1 MISDSFGRAWR
12 VGTVDVAVGVAGLDP
27 IKDERGLKDRHGY
40 ELKAAVAAV
49 ADELASA
56 AELVMG
62 KRDGVPVV
70 IVRGYDIQINGG
82 RIGAGALTPRGGR
95 SFSLGWKNNMDNFTV
110 AIVGGTGNLGSA
122 LALRLGAPGVKIIIG
137 SRDAEK
143 AKKAVETLRPSLRA
157 GEMIGMTNQAAVK
170 DANFVVIA
178 VPYEGQAQMVQDL
191 KGQVA
196 GKIIIDTVVPLNKV
210 KPFVPAAGSALQEA
224 QQILGDEAPVIGAL
238 HNISAVDL
246 GDVDSPLGDVLVC
259 GDNGE
264 AKQKV
269 MEIIQRI
276 GATAYDAG
284 PASNAYVI
292 EGLTG
297 VIIALNRKYKSK
309 HGSIKVTGIS
319 GQSGH

>member
-1 MISDSFGRAWR
+1 
-12 VGTVDVAVGVAGLDP
+12 
-27 IKDERGLKDRHGY
+27 
-40 ELKAAVAAV
+40 
-49 ADELASA
+49 
-56 AELVMG
+56 
-62 KRDGVPVV
+62 
-70 IVRGYDIQINGG
+70 
-82 RIGAGALTPRGGR
+82 
-95 SFSLGWKNNMDNFTV
+95 MDNLSV

-143 AKKAVETLRPSLRA
+143 AKKVVEALNPNLRA
-157 GEMIGMTNQAAVK
+157 GEMVGTTNREAVK

-191 KGQVA
+191 KGQLA
-196 GKIIIDTVVPLNKV
+196 GKIVVDAVVPLNKI
-210 KPFVPAAGSALQEA
+210 KPFVPPAGSALQEA
-224 QQILGDEAPVIGAL
+224 QQIIGDEAPVIGAL

-246 GDVDSPLGDVLVC
+246 GDVDAPLGDVLVC
-259 GDNGE
+259 GDNAE
-264 AKQKV
+264 AKLKV
-269 MEIIQRI
+269 IEIIERI

-309 HGSIKVTGIS
+309 HGSIKITGI
-319 GQSGH
+319 GNH

>member
-1 MISDSFGRAWR
+1 
-12 VGTVDVAVGVAGLDP
+12 
-27 IKDERGLKDRHGY
+27 
-40 ELKAAVAAV
+40 
-49 ADELASA
+49 
-56 AELVMG
+56 
-62 KRDGVPVV
+62 
-70 IVRGYDIQINGG
+70 
-82 RIGAGALTPRGGR
+82 
-95 SFSLGWKNNMDNFTV
+95 MDNLSV

-143 AKKAVETLRPSLRA
+143 AKKAVETLKPNLRA
-157 GEMIGMTNQAAVK
+157 GEMVGMTNQDAVK

-178 VPYEGQAQMVQDL
+178 VPYEGQAQMIQDL

-210 KPFVPAAGSALQEA
+210 KPFVPPAGSALQEA

-246 GDVDSPLGDVLVC
+246 GDVDSPLGDVLVV
-259 GDNGE
+259 GDNAD

-269 MEIIQRI
+269 MEIITRI
-276 GATAYDAG
+276 GARPFDGG
-284 PASNAYVI
+284 PASNAYVV

-309 HGSIKVTGIS
+309 HGSIKITGI
-319 GQSGH
+319 GEDKH